1 MPDGQEI
8 RLDTVCQL
16 GRRPRPPRIQ
26 RSVPVRLVTVASPT
40 SAVSGTHLEIGQEGE
55 SVVVTDLGSTNG
67 TIVTAPR
74 GRGQRLRPGE
84 SLVAL
89 PGTKVDI
96 GDGNIIEILPA
107 SGITPTQ

>member
-1 MPDGQEI
+1 M
-8 RLDTVCQL
+8 
-16 GRRPRPPRIQ
+16 
-26 RSVPVRLVTVASPT
+26 
-40 SAVSGTHLEIGQEGE
+40 
-55 SVVVTDLGSTNG
+55 VVTDLGSTNG